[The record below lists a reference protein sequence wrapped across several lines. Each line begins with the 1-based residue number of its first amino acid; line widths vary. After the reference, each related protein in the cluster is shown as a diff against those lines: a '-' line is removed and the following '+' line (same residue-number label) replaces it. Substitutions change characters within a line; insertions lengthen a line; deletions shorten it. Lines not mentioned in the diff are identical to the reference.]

1 MSDPIRVLLV
11 DDNPRFADVAA
22 EHLRREDGRISVETV
37 TDPREAF
44 EALGGDSFDCIVSD
58 HDMSGQDGIEFL
70 ETVREEY
77 PELPFVLF
85 TGKGSEAVASEAIS
99 AGVTDYLRKKG
110 ESSQYTV
117 LANRIANAVQRYR
130 SQRAVEETE
139 RKLSRIAEHTDD
151 VLFLF
156 EGDWSDLLFVNSAYE
171 AVWGGSIA
179 ELERDPTSFLEY
191 VHPEDREEV
200 TRSMERVSNGER
212 VTIEY
217 RLVRPDGE
225 RRWLRAE
232 GTPTFD
238 DGEVDRIVGFVR
250 DITDERE
257 RRHKSSLLDQVFK
270 QVPVH
275 MYVKDEAGR
284 HVRVSEHHVDDP
296 ERYLGRTDRELLPGE
311 FGEETYADDMRV
323 IETGEPILDKEE
335 YLPDREDW
343 HLTSKVPW
351 YGEEGEIRGV
361 IGVTK
366 SITERK
372 EYERELERQNE
383 RLDEF
388 ASVVSHD
395 LRNPL
400 NVARGRLKLL
410 REECESD
417 HLEDIAAAHERME
430 TLIGNL
436 LSLAREGKQVSDVE
450 PVDLADLAG
459 ECWTTVGTADARLE
473 IRTTRTIPADPTR
486 LTQLFENLFRNAV
499 EHGAT
504 GPRSEAVG
512 DAVGNGSTGS
522 RPGSDR
528 AADRGGTDVTI
539 VVGDLEDSGGFFVE
553 DDGPGIPAE
562 DRDRVFEAGHST
574 TEDGS
579 GFGLPIVNEIVEAHG
594 WEIAA
599 CESEAGGVRFE
610 ITGVEPGE

>member
-22 EHLRREDGRISVETV
+22 EHLRREDDRISVDTM
-37 TDPREAF
+37 TDPSEAF
-44 EALGGDSFDCIVSD
+44 EALGGGSFDCIVSD

-70 ETVREEY
+70 ETVREAY
-77 PELPFVLF
+77 LDLPFILF

-99 AGVTDYLRKKG
+99 AGVTDYLQKEG
-110 ESSQYTV
+110 DLSQYTV
-117 LANRIANAVQRYR
+117 LANRIANAVQQYR

-139 RKLSRIAEHTDD
+139 RKLSRIAERTDD

-156 EGDWSDLLFVNSAYE
+156 EGDWSDVLFVNSNYE
-171 AVWGGSIA
+171 SVWGEPIA
-179 ELERDPTSFLEY
+179 ELERDPTSFLGH

-200 TRSMERVSNGER
+200 TRSMERVSDGER
-212 VTIEY
+212 VTVEF
-217 RLVRPDGE
+217 RLVRPDGD

-232 GTPTFD
+232 GTPIFD

-257 RRHKSSLLDQVFK
+257 RRRKSSLLDQVFE

-275 MYVKDEAGR
+275 MYLKDEEGR
-284 HVRVSEHHVDDP
+284 HVRVSEHHTDDP
-296 ERYLGRTDRELLPGE
+296 GRYLGRTDRELFPGE
-311 FGEETYADDMRV
+311 FGEETHADDKRV

-343 HLTSKVPW
+343 HLTSKVPR
-351 YGEEGEIRGV
+351 YGDEGEIRGV

-400 NVARGRLKLL
+400 NVAEGRLELA
-410 REECESD
+410 RAECESA
-417 HLEDIAAAHERME
+417 HLEDVAAAHDRME
-430 TLIGNL
+430 SLIESL
-436 LSLAREGKQVSDVE
+436 LSLARGGERVSEPE
-450 PVDLADLAG
+450 PVRLGELAR
-459 ECWTTVGTADARLE
+459 ECWSTVETADARLDV
-473 IRTTRTIPADPTR
+473 RTARTIHADPTP

-499 EHGAT
+499 EQ
-504 GPRSEAVG
+504 
-512 DAVGNGSTGS
+512 D
-522 RPGSDR
+522 
-528 AADRGGTDVTI
+528 GGDVT
-539 VVGDLEDSGGFFVE
+539 VVVDELDGADGFFFA

-562 DRDRVFEAGHST
+562 DRDRVFETGYST
-574 TEDGS
+574 TDGGT
-579 GFGLPIVNEIVEAHG
+579 GFGLSIVSEIVDAHG
-594 WEIAA
+594 WEI
-599 CESEAGGVRFE
+599 SVTDGEAGGARFE
-610 ITGVEPGE
+610 ITGVEPGG